1 MDAVKRFD
9 PIPLVQAGGIQPFHG
24 STPQIPGDS
33 LMAMLRG
40 ATFGGMNPMDAKRG
54 LQRAAGNRPMT
65 LLDTLRN

>member
-1 MDAVKRFD
+1 MKQFA

-40 ATFGGMNPMDAKRG
+40 ATFGGMNPIDASRG
-54 LQRAAGNRPMT
+54 LQKAAGKRPLT
-65 LLDTLRN
+65 LLDTLRG